1 MENNSAYPLI
11 LSSLESEPAVIRK
24 PAIMM
29 IRGIMMKKKEETT
42 LHTREGLKWCLTV
55 DSGVFIEVL

>member
-42 LHTREGLKWCLTV
+42 LHTREGLK
-55 DSGVFIEVL
+55 